1 MDDFPLVD
9 SQIYV
14 KFAKNNLIALCL
26 ASYVVTAGFGVI
38 MPFFPLYVKEILS
51 AYSLFGISVGLAFQ
65 IGVLTSAFMFM
76 RFMMA
81 PAYGDLSDS
90 SGRKPIILV
99 GMTAYAFLLVG
110 YGLAYDFVSL
120 LLMRG
125 LQGMASAAVWPVGEA
140 LIVDT
145 SSKENTGR
153 NLGYYIMSMQA
164 GMASGPFLGAIV
176 YGFFNEIILLSPFLS
191 YRLTFISQGILG
203 ILATA
208 IVALLVKDPKDL
220 EKSKSNIF
228 EEFKAV
234 TKLMMA
240 KTVESPKYLLKTFNQ
255 KTSYRTL
262 SLYVIYIVAIIN
274 GFGNAMIFPIM
285 TLFLSDF
292 FFLDATVVALIVGI
306 VGVLALSGNPLG
318 GYLSDQFGR
327 KNVTWISGL
336 FRGIFYV
343 LLGIEWGL
351 LSVIVLFIATRFM
364 WSIFQPSFRALQSD
378 MIPEAVRGKEFGIV
392 QALFNL
398 GSIIGPLLGGVVYDA
413 FFSIHFSF
421 LGIKLFG
428 VGATFALA
436 GIFSIIGSIFLLIY
450 TQPIKLSKD
459 QTIETLALHD

>member
-1 MDDFPLVD
+1 MVD
-9 SQIYV
+9 SQIYE

-26 ASYVVTAGFGVI
+26 ASFVVTVGFGVI
-38 MPFFPLYVKEILS
+38 MPFFPLYAKEILS
-51 AYSLFGISVGLAFQ
+51 VHSFFGISVGIALQ

-99 GMTAYAFLLVG
+99 GMTVYAFLLVG
-110 YGLAYDFVSL
+110 YGLAYDFISL
-120 LLMRG
+120 LLMRA

-145 SSKENTGR
+145 SSKKQTGR

-176 YGFFNEIILLSPFLS
+176 YAFFGEILLLSPSLA
-191 YRLTFISQGILG
+191 YRLTFISQGVMG
-203 ILATA
+203 ILATV

-220 EKSKSNIF
+220 DKSELNVF
-228 EEFKAV
+228 DEFKVVA
-234 TKLMMA
+234 KLMIV
-240 KTVESPKYLLKTFNQ
+240 KTIGSPKYLLKTFNQ

-262 SLYVIYIVAIIN
+262 SLYVIYTVAVIN

-318 GYLSDQFGR
+318 GYLSDHFGR
-327 KNVTWISGL
+327 KPVTWISGL
-336 FRGIFYV
+336 FRGIFYL

-351 LSVIVLFIATRFM
+351 LPVIALFVATRFT
-364 WSIFQPSFRALQSD
+364 WSIFQPSFRAMQSD

-398 GSIIGPLLGGVVYDA
+398 GSIIGPVLGGAVYDT
-413 FFSIHFSF
+413 FFNVHFSLF
-421 LGIKLFG
+421 GIGLFG
-428 VGATFALA
+428 VGATFAIA
-436 GIFSIIGSIFLLIY
+436 GIFSIIGSILLLIY
-450 TQPIKLSKD
+450 TRPVELAIDKK
-459 QTIETLALHD
+459 IEVLKFQS